1 MPEPGGPIPRSGP
14 MPQSPRATEPAEALT
29 RSTGDL
35 DQVSDEA
42 LVQALIAKQ
51 SHAAR
56 VLWQRFSPMVRRIAR
71 RTLGPVSDA
80 EDLVQDVFMQLF
92 AKVHT
97 LRDPRALKAFIIS
110 VTTLTL
116 RRELRRRKLR
126 SWLGL
131 RPDPLAGD
139 LRVVHPDPIG
149 RAALERFYSVLDR
162 LDVRDRTAFALRY
175 IEGLPMNDV
184 AAALGVS
191 LATAKRSLAHAQR
204 RVLLHVE
211 RDPLLA
217 DYLALALGDENRD

>member
-1 MPEPGGPIPRSGP
+1 MPRQVPDDGGSVPLS
-14 MPQSPRATEPAEALT
+14 QLVAESAEALT

-35 DQVSDEA
+35 DQATDEV
-42 LVQALIAKQ
+42 LVRALIAKH
-51 SHAAR
+51 SHAPR
-56 VLWQRFSPMVRRIAR
+56 VLWQRFSPMVRRIVR
-71 RTLGPVSDA
+71 RTLGPTSDA
-80 EDLVQDVFMQLF
+80 EDFVQEVFMQLF

-97 LRDPRALKAFIIS
+97 LRDPRVLKAFIIS

-131 RPDPLAGD
+131 RPDPLATD

-149 RAALERFYSVLDR
+149 RAALERFYAVLDR
-162 LDVRDRTAFALRY
+162 LDVRERTAFALRY
-175 IEGLPMNDV
+175 IEGLSMNDV

-211 RDPLLA
+211 RDPLLS
-217 DYLALALGDENRD
+217 DYLAVASLEKDERD

>member
-1 MPEPGGPIPRSGP
+1 MGSSNNREQDP
-14 MPQSPRATEPAEALT
+14 
-29 RSTGDL
+29 
-35 DQVSDEA
+35 DEA
-42 LVQALIAKQ
+42 LVHALIAKQ

-56 VLWQRFSPMVRRIAR
+56 VVWQRFSPMVRRIVR

-92 AKVHT
+92 TKVHT
-97 LRDPRALKAFIIS
+97 LRDPKLLKAFTIS
-110 VTTLTL
+110 ITTLTL

-131 RPDPLAGD
+131 RPDPLAVD
-139 LRVVHPDPIG
+139 LRVVYPDPVG

-162 LDVRDRTAFALRY
+162 LDARERTAFALRF
-175 IEGLPMNDV
+175 IEGLTMNDV

-217 DYLALALGDENRD
+217 DYLAQALREANRG